1 MKFVNSSIP
10 ISDHYRAAIFFAV
23 KLQVI
28 LGILSLFILDGGESA
43 QILGV
48 ALVAFWAAVTV
59 QIWRNPKYPT
69 ITDIRLIRFGYPLVV
84 LLAYF
89 LVQFIWHLRGVA

>member
-1 MKFVNSSIP
+1 MNPSIP
-10 ISDHYRAAIFFAV
+10 ISDHYRTAIFFAV

-28 LGILSLFILDGGESA
+28 LGVVSLFILDGGECA

-48 ALVAFWAAVTV
+48 ALVAFWTAVTV

-69 ITDIRLIRFGYPLVV
+69 ITDIRLICMGYLPVAVFARL
-84 LLAYF
+84 
-89 LVQFIWHLRGVA
+89 LVQFIWRRRGVA